1 MLDEVRSHDGHS
13 SNESRGAEPF
23 VDPRSQAG
31 KWHAPKEHAE
41 IVVVGAG
48 PAGIA
53 AAIEAAR
60 AGASVMLVDEHP
72 VAGELAGLDV
82 PYFFG
87 GRAGPALGNTSR
99 MLEQLLATN
108 AKLETAFELGVD
120 VRLGTACWGA
130 FVPGP
135 GLKSLPKAVLGLADA
150 DGSSMV
156 SFDRLILATGA
167 RDLVLFFDGADQP
180 GVMGALGFDALT
192 RRYDAFEGRRLLIL
206 GSGGL
211 AISTAERA
219 LALGLEVAGL
229 VEVRDRAQGDPD
241 RIAALSERGVPLFAD
256 HVIRKAGRGAF
267 GVAGADLASL
277 IAAGE
282 EVAID
287 CDTIV
292 LAVDRVPV
300 VELADIAGAKL
311 ALDPAKGGY
320 VPRCRGEDGQ
330 TSLRQV
336 FVAGD
341 CGGLAG
347 EAEAEAQGVAAAK
360 AALASLKAGSS
371 ADMVSQAPANTSNDD
386 DRQAY
391 RLDWMRALLA
401 IGSPDTLACQCEEVT
416 RGQLLGVRPPRYL
429 GEPGPA
435 FGPRNLATLAAD
447 GPIDQDQI
455 KRLTRACMG
464 VCQARRCREQV
475 AMMLAIGADI
485 DLADVPLAGYR
496 APARPL
502 PLAILADAEEAAD
515 MRADWDVWFGIRT
528 QWVPYE
534 DIGTERETTFLGH
547 NMHL

>member
-1 MLDEVRSHDGHS
+1 MRDKGPPQDSQSFDKGGS
-13 SNESRGAEPF
+13 SPF
-23 VDPRSQAG
+23 VDPLSQAG
-31 KWHAPKEHAE
+31 KWHAPREHFE

-48 PAGIA
+48 PAGVAAAIA
-53 AAIEAAR
+53 AAE

-87 GRAGPALGNTSR
+87 GRAGAALGNAQR
-99 MLEQLLATN
+99 MLEQLLMTN
-108 AKLETAFELGVD
+108 PRLEAVFELGVD
-120 VRLGTACWGA
+120 VRLGTVCWGA

-135 GLKSLPKAVLGLADA
+135 NFKTLPKPVVGLADA
-150 DGSSMV
+150 NGSSIV
-156 SFDRLILATGA
+156 AFDRLILATGA

-180 GVMGALGFDALT
+180 GVMGAQGFDALT
-192 RRYDAFEGRRLLIL
+192 RRYEAFEGRRLLIL
-206 GSGGL
+206 GSGDL
-211 AISTAERA
+211 ALSTAERA

-229 VEVRDRAQGDPD
+229 VEVRDVAQGEPD
-241 RIAALSERGVPLFAD
+241 RVAALAERSVPVITQ
-256 HVIRKAGRGAF
+256 HVIRQAGRGIF
-267 GVAGADLASL
+267 GVTNAELVSLIEGADD
-277 IAAGE
+277 I
-282 EVAID
+282 VID

-292 LAVDRVPV
+292 LAVDLVPV
-300 VELADIAGAKL
+300 VELVDVAGAKL
-311 ALDPAKGGY
+311 SLDPVRGGY
-320 VPRCRGEDGQ
+320 VPRRMGHEGA
-330 TSLRQV
+330 TTLPQV

-341 CGGLAG
+341 CAGLVSD
-347 EAEAEAQGVAAAK
+347 AEAEAQGSAAASI
-360 AALASLKAGSS
+360 ALASLKAGWR
-371 ADMVSQAPANTSNDD
+371 APEPAALHHANAGDD
-386 DRQAY
+386 DCQAY

-401 IGSPDTLACQCEEVT
+401 IGSTETLACQCEEVT

-435 FGPRNLATLAAD
+435 FAPRSLATLAAD

-464 VCQARRCREQV
+464 ACQARRCREQV

-485 DLADVPLAGYR
+485 DLAEVPLAGYR
-496 APARPL
+496 APVRPL

-515 MRADWDVWFGIRT
+515 MRAGWDVWFGIRT

-534 DIGTERETTFLGH
+534 DIGTERETAFLGH